1 MITEIVPYLFRN
13 MQKKKDGRE
22 VKQCLKRATE
32 RIDVTVAGK
41 SICLSRRGQ
50 TVQRNVPIILM

>member
-1 MITEIVPYLFRN
+1 MRTTNYNSSQMITEIVPYLVRN
-13 MQKKKDGRE
+13 MPKKNGRE

-41 SICLSRRGQ
+41 F
-50 TVQRNVPIILM
+50 

>member
-1 MITEIVPYLFRN
+1 MITEIVPYLFRI
-13 MQKKKDGRE
+13 MQKKKKDGRE

-50 TVQRNVPIILM
+50 TVQ